1 MDRRH
6 VQVLYTDYARDKAK
20 RHSRM
25 SKGFD
30 TKTVPCPSCAVP
42 GIKAHTY
49 TGTKVYMLNRRELY
63 KDELGEGGGARIFN
77 ECQKQPLERRSWSKM
92 ARHCFNTV
100 HYTICKSS
108 DILKLLLRCF
118 RGVMNAA

>member
-63 KDELGEGGGARIFN
+63 KDELGEGGGRESLTNARNSHWNVVPGVKWRDIASIRFITRYAKAAIF
-77 ECQKQPLERRSWSKM
+77 
-92 ARHCFNTV
+92 
-100 HYTICKSS
+100 
-108 DILKLLLRCF
+108 
-118 RGVMNAA
+118 